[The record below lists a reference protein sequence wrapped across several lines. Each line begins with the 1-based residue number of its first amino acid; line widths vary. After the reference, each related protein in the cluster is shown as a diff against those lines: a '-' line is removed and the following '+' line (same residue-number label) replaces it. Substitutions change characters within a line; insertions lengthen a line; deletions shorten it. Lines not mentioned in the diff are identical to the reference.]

1 MFGSSRYALDSASMS
16 DAYWRWLLVPFVA
29 VIVAGCAAPAPEPV
43 PAPAQPVQAAGPAP
57 APAPAPAPMPE
68 LSPVQAKALAQRL
81 AIEAVD
87 ELQNGNEAAA
97 RAKLDRALELDAG
110 NELARKLLDQVNAN
124 AERELGPVHF
134 RYTVQRDDSLSKIA
148 QQFLGDR
155 LRFYIL
161 AKYNG
166 IANPSRL
173 SLGQVIRVP
182 GRAPAPAVAATVAG
196 APAQVEAETKPAAE
210 PAPPQPQHDA
220 ETLMARGVD
229 LQRAGDLEGAYGAF
243 SEAAQKDPG
252 NRDAMMQRDALRQAL
267 VRRFERE
274 AAEAFQR
281 QNLVV
286 AIAKWDRVLELDPAN
301 RKARLERE
309 RALDLEKK
317 LAEKFGAK

>member
-1 MFGSSRYALDSASMS
+1 MVGGSWYALDSAGMT
-16 DAYWRWLLVPFVA
+16 DAYRQRLLVPLVA
-29 VIVAGCAAPAPEPV
+29 MIVAGCAAPAPDPV
-43 PAPAQPVQAAGPAP
+43 SAPAQSAPAAAP
-57 APAPAPAPMPE
+57 APTPAPAPMPE
-68 LSPVQAKALAQRL
+68 LPPAQAKALAQRL
-81 AIEAVD
+81 ALEAVD

-110 NELARKLLDQVNAN
+110 NELSRKLLDQVNAN
-124 AERELGPVHF
+124 AERELGPAHF

-173 SLGQVIRVP
+173 AVGQVIKVP
-182 GRAPAPAVAATVAG
+182 GRAPAPAVATTMAG
-196 APAQVEAETKPAAE
+196 SPAQVEAETRPAAE
-210 PAPPQPQHDA
+210 PAPPQPQRDA

-252 NRDAMMQRDALRQAL
+252 NRDAMMQRDGLRKAL
-267 VRRFERE
+267 VRRYERE

-281 QNLVV
+281 QNLDV

-317 LAEKFGAK
+317 LAEKFGAR